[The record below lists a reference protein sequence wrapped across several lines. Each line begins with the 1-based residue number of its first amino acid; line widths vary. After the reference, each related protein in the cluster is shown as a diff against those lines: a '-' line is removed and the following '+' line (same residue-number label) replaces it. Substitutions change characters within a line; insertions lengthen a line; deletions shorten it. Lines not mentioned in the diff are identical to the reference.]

1 MGNNKWLIPIIVVA
15 GFLLL
20 AVLFGPSD
28 VRSGLR
34 LFVLLILVLG
44 VATVLANKAIIAF
57 RTARPPNEPK
67 YAYHPIIARDGRGE
81 MIGGTYVIGLLR
93 EGVKGYTVQP
103 QFGTFTDYDMAT
115 KKADELN
122 AETGLSTAQINRLLN
137 RWA

>member
-1 MGNNKWLIPIIVVA
+1 MGNNKWLIPAIAVA

-20 AVLFGPSD
+20 AVLFGSSD

-44 VATVLANKAIIAF
+44 VATALVNKAIVASQ
-57 RTARPPNEPK
+57 TVRPPSQPK
-67 YAYHPIIARDGRGE
+67 YAYHAIIARDGRGE
-81 MIGGTYVIGLLR
+81 MIAGTYVIGLLQ
-93 EGVKGYTVQP
+93 EGVKGYAAQP

>member
-1 MGNNKWLIPIIVVA
+1 MSNKWLILVAVVG
-15 GFLLL
+15 GFVLL
-20 AVLFGPSD
+20 AVLFGPGD
-28 VRSGLR
+28 IRSGLR

-44 VATVLANKAIIAF
+44 VATAFANKAIVAF
-57 RTARPPNEPK
+57 RTARPPSEPN
-67 YAYHPIIARDGRGE
+67 YAYHAIIARDGRGE

-93 EGVKGYTVQP
+93 EGVKGYAVQP